1 MMRSH
6 YCGQLN
12 ESLDGQE
19 VTLCGW
25 VHRRRDHGGV
35 IFLDVRDREGLAQV
49 VFDPDRAETFAKADR
64 VRSEFVV
71 KITGKVRLRPEGARN
86 PNMASGSIE
95 VLGYELEVLNQAE
108 TPPFPLDEYSDVG
121 EETRLRYRFIDLRR
135 PEMAAKLKLRAR
147 ITSSIRRYLDDNGF
161 LDVETPI
168 LGRPTPEGARDYL
181 VPSRTYPGHF
191 FALPQSP
198 QLFKQLLMV
207 AGFDRYYQIAK
218 CFRDEDL
225 RADRQPEFTQIDI
238 ETSFLD
244 ESDIIGI
251 TEKMVRQLF
260 KEVLDVEFDEFPH
273 MPFEEAMRRYGSDKP
288 DLRIP
293 LELVDV
299 ADQLKEVEFKVFS
312 GPANDP
318 KGRVAALRVPGAASM
333 PRSQID
339 DYTKFVGIYGAK
351 GLAYIKVNER
361 AKGVEGLQS
370 PIVKFI
376 PEANLNVILDRV
388 GAVDGDI
395 VFFGADKAKIVC
407 DALGA
412 LRIKVGHDLKLL
424 TREWAPMWVVDFPM
438 FEENDDGS
446 LSALHHPFT
455 SPKCTPAELEANP
468 SAFPR
473 LRHGAQRHRAGWR
486 FHPHPRQVHAAGGV
500 PRAGHRRGGAG
511 REIRLPARR
520 AQVRCAAAWRP
531 GLRPGSPGHAD
542 DRCIID
548 PRSDRLPEDPERWRR
563 HDPGTGFRGRQGP
576 ARVAHSP
583 ARAAEGRVIRINPRW
598 RRLRRLLPRE
608 QYGVSYGWSF

>member
-12 ESLDGQE
+12 ESLEGQE

-35 IFLDVRDREGLAQV
+35 IFLDIRDREGLAQV
-49 VFDPDRAETFAKADR
+49 VFDPDREQTFAKADR
-64 VRSEFVV
+64 VRSEYVV

-86 PNMASGSIE
+86 ANMASGAIE
-95 VLGYELEVLNQAE
+95 VLGYELEVLNAAE

-135 PEMAAKLKLRAR
+135 PEMAEKLKLRSR

-168 LGRPTPEGARDYL
+168 LTRATPEGARDYL
-181 VPSRTYPGHF
+181 VPSRTHAGSF

-244 ESDIIGI
+244 EADIMGL
-251 TEKMVRQLF
+251 TEAMIRKLF
-260 KEVLDVEFDEFPH
+260 KEVLDVEFGELPH
-273 MPFEEAMRRYGSDKP
+273 MTLAEAMRRFGSDKP

-299 ADQLKEVEFKVFS
+299 ADQLKDVDFKVFA

-318 KGRVAALRVPGAASM
+318 KGRVAALRVPGGASM
-333 PRSQID
+333 PRKQID
-339 DYTKFVGIYGAK
+339 DYTKFVGNYGAK

-370 PIVKFI
+370 PIVKNI
-376 PEANLNVILDRV
+376 AEPNLNTILDRV

-412 LRIKVGHDLKLL
+412 LRIKVGHDLNLL
-424 TREWAPMWVVDFPM
+424 TCQWAPLWVVDFPM

-446 LSALHHPFT
+446 LSAMHHPFT
-455 SPKCTPAELEANP
+455 APKCSPEELKASPAAALSRAYDMVLNGTELGGGSIRIHNKAMQQAVFEVLGIDEAEQQEKFGFLLDALKFGAP
-468 SAFPR
+468 PHGGLAFGLDRLVMLMTGAASIREVIAFPKTQSAACVMTQAPGVVDNKALRELHIR
-473 LRHGAQRHRAGWR
+473 LREQ
-486 FHPHPRQVHAAGGV
+486 PK
-500 PRAGHRRGGAG
+500 
-511 REIRLPARR
+511 
-520 AQVRCAAAWRP
+520 
-531 GLRPGSPGHAD
+531 
-542 DRCIID
+542 
-548 PRSDRLPEDPERWRR
+548 
-563 HDPGTGFRGRQGP
+563 
-576 ARVAHSP
+576 
-583 ARAAEGRVIRINPRW
+583 AE
-598 RRLRRLLPRE
+598 
-608 QYGVSYGWSF
+608 